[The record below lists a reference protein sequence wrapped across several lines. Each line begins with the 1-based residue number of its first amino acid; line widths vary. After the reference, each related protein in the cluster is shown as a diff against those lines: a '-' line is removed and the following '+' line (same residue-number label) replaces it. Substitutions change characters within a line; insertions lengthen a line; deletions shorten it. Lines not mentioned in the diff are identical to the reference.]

1 MPRRSSIE
9 REIDEAIARWAKAG
23 LLERTRWKGAPLIR
37 TPLPTGRGI
46 HFDPEAV
53 ERVLRFFLLL
63 RQLVG
68 RWAGKHFIL
77 LDWQVRYLVAP
88 VFGIKNAAGYRVIRT
103 VWFEIPRKNGK
114 STLSS
119 GLALYLAF
127 ADREPAAQVFAA
139 AKDKIQARI
148 VFDAARQ
155 MALGSREL
163 AERLG
168 RGIKKTWIEHPV
180 THSIFR
186 AISSDFGSQ
195 QGLNVH
201 GGIIDEVHVHRNP
214 DVVDALETGTGSRE
228 QPLIVFITT
237 ADAGE
242 DGSIYATKRTYLEGI
257 VGGHIKDATW
267 YGVVFAVDDRAEG
280 FDPFAKAT
288 LAAANP
294 GAGHTVTW
302 EYLLKAANSA
312 RQSPTELNRYLRLH
326 LNVRTKSA
334 VRWFDLVQWDAA
346 AGLNPAERMRGLPAW
361 IGLDLSATTDLTA
374 AAIVAKATDGHFLVD
389 VLHWLPEERIDE
401 LERQTIM
408 PLRQWAKDGWLKLTE
423 GNVVDYA
430 QVRDD
435 IEARVADL
443 GVTATEV
450 IYDPWNATETVL
462 ELQDAGYASVPLRQ
476 GYASLNAPAKALERV
491 VYGSTPEAPL
501 FEHGGNPL
509 LRWQADC
516 VEVRQDEAGNIKP
529 AKPDRRTSAKR
540 IDGIAAC
547 INGLA
552 RAIVDE
558 NERSAYEDSDLEV
571 V

>member
-9 REIDEAIARWAKAG
+9 REIDEAVAAWAKAG
-23 LLERTRWKGAPLIR
+23 LLERTRWKGAPLIC
-37 TPLPTGRGI
+37 TPLPSGRGL

-68 RWAGKHFIL
+68 RWAGKHFVL

-88 VFGIKNAAGYRVIRT
+88 VFGIKNAAGLRVIRT

-139 AKDKIQARI
+139 AKNRIQARI

-155 MALGSREL
+155 MALGSHEL
-163 AERLG
+163 SERLG
-168 RGIKKTWIEHPV
+168 RGIKRSWIEHPV

-201 GGIIDEVHVHRNP
+201 GGIIDEVHVHATP
-214 DVVDALETGTGSRE
+214 EVVDALETGTGSRD

-242 DGSIYATKRTYLEGI
+242 DGSIYSTKRGYLEGI
-257 VGGHIKDATW
+257 AHGHVKDPTW
-267 YGVVFAVDDRAEG
+267 YGVVFAVDADAEG
-280 FDPFAKAT
+280 FDPFSKET

-326 LNVRTKSA
+326 LNVRTKQT
-334 VRWFDLVQWDAA
+334 VRWFDLADWDAA

-361 IGLDLSATTDLTA
+361 VGLDLSATTDLTA
-374 AAIVAKATDGHFLVD
+374 AAIVAKAGDGHYLVD
-389 VLHWLPEERIDE
+389 VLHWLPEERVTE
-401 LERQTIM
+401 LERQTGM
-408 PLRQWAKDGWLKLTE
+408 PLRRWAADGYLHLTE

-430 QVRDD
+430 QVRAD
-435 IEARVADL
+435 IKARVADL

-450 IYDPWNATETVL
+450 VYDPWNATETVL
-462 ELQDAGYASVPLRQ
+462 EMQDDGYAPVPLRQ
-476 GYASLNAPAKALERV
+476 GYASLNAPAKALERA
-491 VYGSTPEAPL
+491 VYGSTPERPL
-501 FEHGGNPL
+501 FEHGGNPV

-529 AKPDRRTSAKR
+529 AKPDRRKSANR
-540 IDGIAAC
+540 IDGLAAC
-547 INGLA
+547 INGLS
-552 RAIVDE
+552 RAIAGNE
-558 NERSAYEDSDLEV
+558 ERSAYEDSDLEV